1 MKEFE
6 NLGSLNINSTIY
18 KTRLNRRYV
27 SRKPYKSAD
36 KRLIL
41 SFIPGTVLDILVK
54 EGQKVRTGDELM
66 ILEAMK
72 MQNEIKSPKK
82 GVLKKIAVA
91 EGATVN
97 AGDVLAI
104 VE

>member
-6 NLGSLNINSTIY
+6 NLDSLNINSTIY

-27 SRKPYKSAD
+27 SRKPYKPAD
-36 KRLIL
+36 KRLVL

-72 MQNEIKSPKK
+72 MQNKLKSKGEATIKKILVKK
-82 GVLKKIAVA
+82 GDKVAKGTVLIELK
-91 EGATVN
+91 
-97 AGDVLAI
+97 
-104 VE
+104 